1 MWLEKL
7 VSSPLVTCCGTCISA
22 AAVAAFTRLLNDWIT
37 RGFVTPTGGDTL
49 PELPDPR
56 REPPN
61 CAEAALGFARAP
73 AASVAATPTCS
84 RNLRR
89 FEPTVFFL
97 ELSSLAEIT
106 ATVSSFGSRMVK
118 SPWTDCCRKPCP
130 PGNEAG
136 AEISQSDIFNSVY
149 SITDYLVRLNIPQ
162 HPGPKRLFVQQ
173 NGCIVREDRIL
184 SSRQKPAWALRYS
197 LHLPDPV
204 PHFGFCY
211 NFGLRIG
218 RSARPYDF
226 SLWQE

>member
-7 VSSPLVTCCGTCISA
+7 VSSPLVTCCGTGISA
-22 AAVAAFTRLLNDWIT
+22 SAVAAFTRLLNDWIT

-49 PELPDPR
+49 QELPDPR

-89 FEPTVFFL
+89 FEPAGFFL

-130 PGNEAG
+130 PETKP
-136 AEISQSDIFNSVY
+136 AEISQIIY
-149 SITDYLVRLNIPQ
+149 SIVFI
-162 HPGPKRLFVQQ
+162 K
-173 NGCIVREDRIL
+173 
-184 SSRQKPAWALRYS
+184 
-197 LHLPDPV
+197 
-204 PHFGFCY
+204 
-211 NFGLRIG
+211 
-218 RSARPYDF
+218 
-226 SLWQE
+226 